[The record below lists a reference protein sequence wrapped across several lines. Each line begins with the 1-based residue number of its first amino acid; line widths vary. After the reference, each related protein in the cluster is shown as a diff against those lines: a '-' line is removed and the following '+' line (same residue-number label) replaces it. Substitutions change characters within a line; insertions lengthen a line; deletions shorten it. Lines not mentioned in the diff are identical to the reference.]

1 MTETDERYEKLKAL
15 LAEAVHLIGVIPPA
29 VLEERGHGHESIRED
44 IKRLWY
50 AFGLDHGTGGAPALR
65 R

>member
-1 MTETDERYEKLKAL
+1 METQAQLERLQTL
-15 LAEAVHLIGVIPPA
+15 LAEAAQLAGALPTTL
-29 VLEERGHGHESIRED
+29 LEERGGVQEASRED

-50 AFGLDHGTGGAPALR
+50 AFGLDHRGQVPAALR